1 MEMPDNRMPK
11 KIIQPF
17 SYQQSN
23 GSCWITSV
31 HNGLLSLLGS
41 SDKIEH
47 FISRMFYVI
56 TSAEGTDNQEAEIL
70 VKLINENKMVCVKG
84 SVIRED
90 HITETRLRRLLKKK
104 NSVLIADTLSG
115 IHSIL
120 LLGLVRDDIIAFD
133 PDWRHVKD
141 CKIVKGSFVCCPY
154 TTENGTL
161 VFNPYYNVHINIHHF
176 LKARTLAAKDQRFVM
191 GAGSSRFIIELVKM

>member
-1 MEMPDNRMPK
+1 MFYNRATK

-31 HNGLLSLLGS
+31 HNGLLALLGS

-70 VKLINENKMVCVKG
+70 VKLINENEKVCVRG
-84 SVIRED
+84 SVIREVD
-90 HITETRLRRLLKKK
+90 ISETRLRRLLKKR
-104 NSVLIADTLSG
+104 NSVLVADTLSG

-120 LLGLVRDDIIAFD
+120 LLGLIRDDIIAFD

-141 CKIVKGSFVCCPY
+141 CKTVKGCFACRPY
-154 TTENGTL
+154 ARENGTV
-161 VFNPYYNVHINIHHF
+161 VFNPYHNVLINIKHF